1 MSTLTKWSSS
11 DECYHFTQRF
21 AGRLK
26 EYNIRKRSSRNAEH
40 SVSRRYY
47 LIVIVVLSMPGGFH
61 DVYVLYRSLFFNLT
75 LYYFFTKKSMRLYVG
90 FKFKIRNRPQLLY
103 FPQDTTS
110 N

>member
-1 MSTLTKWSSS
+1 
-11 DECYHFTQRF
+11 
-21 AGRLK
+21 
-26 EYNIRKRSSRNAEH
+26 
-40 SVSRRYY
+40 
-47 LIVIVVLSMPGGFH
+47 MPGGFH